1 MARNEILI
9 DAPPSDVFAVLAD
22 GHSYEH
28 WIVGAKRIRA
38 VDAGW
43 PQPGT
48 SFHHSVGVGPIH
60 VRDSTSVLERRGQ
73 QMLKLRA
80 RAWPVGVAHVVFELQ
95 HEGTGTRVVMT
106 ENPVDGPAAK
116 VDNPVQQLLIKLRN
130 AETLRRLRKLAT
142 KRVGAAT

>member
-1 MARNEILI
+1 MARNEIVI
-9 DAPPSDVFAVLAD
+9 DAAVGDVFAVLAD

-48 SFHHSVGVGPIH
+48 SFHHSVGFGPLH

-73 QMLKLRA
+73 EALKLRA
-80 RAWPVGVAHVVFELQ
+80 RAWPVGVAHVLFELRP
-95 HEGTGTRVVMT
+95 EGGGTRVVMT
-106 ENPVDGPAAK
+106 ETPVEGPAARL
-116 VDNPVQQLLIKLRN
+116 DNPVQQAMIRLRN
-130 AETLRRLRKLAT
+130 AETLRRLRKLTRMRLDAT
-142 KRVGAAT
+142 R